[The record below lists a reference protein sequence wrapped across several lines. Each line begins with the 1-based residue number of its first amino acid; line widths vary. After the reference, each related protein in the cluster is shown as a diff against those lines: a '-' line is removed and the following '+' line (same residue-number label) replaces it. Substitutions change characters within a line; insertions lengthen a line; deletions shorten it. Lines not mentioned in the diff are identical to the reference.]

1 LANQIHY
8 DKILVMAETTGPESI
23 RSPRS
28 LSPAATPTAS
38 GLFGFAGYA
47 LLLYGLYS
55 LVTVM
60 LGGDGRQDTVWARMG
75 QLLSLF
81 PLLFLGSVLIFS
93 SAEARLQPDNIWKA
107 GVRWLVLIL
116 ATIYL
121 LFIPVSL
128 LNEFNT
134 NQQES
139 NRITRL
145 ETLLQKR
152 RKEIMSAITG
162 INNPSEFEQVLKRYP
177 EISNINIVAS
187 ETPEKIRA
195 NIDSDISLAIKQQM
209 NQLFLQNQ
217 QRIRRLSA
225 TVRNL
230 ALGSLITGLSMLSL
244 ASRLIPWLGR
254 SSQSFSYTARGIGRW
269 LSVVFRWA
277 VKPAQFLQVQLKV
290 MRRDLLGLLPGRRP
304 NRTQRRVRPS
314 SRKSRGRR

>member
-1 LANQIHY
+1 
-8 DKILVMAETTGPESI
+8 
-23 RSPRS
+23 
-28 LSPAATPTAS
+28 
-38 GLFGFAGYA
+38 LFGFAGYA
-47 LLLYGLYS
+47 LLLYGLYN
-55 LVTVM
+55 LATVM

-81 PLLFLGSVLIFS
+81 PLLFLGPILIFS
-93 SAEARLQPDNIWKA
+93 SPEARLQPDNIWRA
-107 GVRWLVLIL
+107 GVRWLLLIL
-116 ATIYL
+116 AISYL

-139 NRITRL
+139 NRINRL

-152 RKEIMSAITG
+152 RKEIMSSLG
-162 INNPSEFEQVLKRYP
+162 RINNASDFERVLKRYP

-187 ETPEKIRA
+187 EAPEKIRA
-195 NIDSDISLAIKQQM
+195 NIDSDISLAINQQV
-209 NQLFLQNQ
+209 NQLQLQNQ
-217 QRIRRLSA
+217 QRVRRLSA

-254 SSQSFSYTARGIGRW
+254 INQSFSYTARGIGRW
-269 LSVVFRWA
+269 LSVVFGWA
-277 VKPAQFLQVQLKV
+277 VKPAQVLQVQLKI

-304 NRTQRRVRPS
+304 ARQRGKGRPS

>member
-1 LANQIHY
+1 
-8 DKILVMAETTGPESI
+8 MAETSGPGSTIRQRRSSPTTAASI
-23 RSPRS
+23 PG
-28 LSPAATPTAS
+28 

-47 LLLYGLYS
+47 LLLYGLYN
-55 LVTVM
+55 LATVM

-81 PLLFLGSVLIFS
+81 PLLFLGPILIFS
-93 SAEARLQPDNIWKA
+93 SPEARLQPDNIWKA
-107 GVRWLVLIL
+107 GVRWLLLIL
-116 ATIYL
+116 AISYL

-139 NRITRL
+139 NRISRL

-152 RKEIMSAITG
+152 RKEIMASVSG
-162 INNPSEFEQVLKRYP
+162 INNPSEFERVLKRYP
-177 EISNINIVAS
+177 EISNINIVPS
-187 ETPEKIRA
+187 ETPDKIRA
-195 NIDSDISLAIKQQM
+195 NIDSDISLAINQQM
-209 NQLFLQNQ
+209 NQLQLQNQ

-254 SSQSFSYTARGIGRW
+254 INQSFSYTARGIARW
-269 LSVVFRWA
+269 LSVVFGWA
-277 VKPAQFLQVQLKV
+277 VKPAQVLQVQLKI

-304 NRTQRRVRPS
+304 ARQRGKGRPS